1 MQNQTVQHSTMQEAT
16 YTSSISKPLQIIC
29 AFILGSVILY
39 GAGFFNSAVAHNAAH
54 DIRHSQGF
62 PCH

>member
-1 MQNQTVQHSTMQEAT
+1 MQNQTVTNSTLRVAT
-16 YTSSISKPLQIIC
+16 RTTSLSKPLQIIC
-29 AFILGSVILY
+29 AILLGSVILY
-39 GAGFFNSAVAHNAAH
+39 GAGFVNSAVVHNAAH